1 MRRLHCLAF
10 LSLAAFLG
18 LLSEGGRAQ
27 DNSTGPL
34 DRKTVDTMVFNSLRD
49 VINRGADLYNSGDWA
64 GCYRLYEGA
73 LRIVKPLLGH
83 RSEMQ
88 KAIGDGL
95 TEAEADAVLYRRA
108 FVLRK
113 VIDKVRS
120 DIHPTSKASSKPD
133 DSVVEKKPG
142 DKKGDAPKT
151 AWDRL
156 GGEKGVGKVVDDL
169 IATVAKDKTVDFSR
183 RGKYT
188 LQPIDIELLRKSLIS
203 QISEL
208 TGGPLKYDGL
218 SMREAHAGMRITDA
232 EFDAF
237 MVDVEKVLK
246 DHNVDSADAA
256 KIVAAY
262 KGYRKDIVLQAKP
275 PDKKADDK
283 KADDKKADDKKADD
297 KKRLE
302 KDSKEKQPG
311 TESKEKPPQASAGV
325 SGTVTWK
332 GAPLAEGTIH
342 FDGLIYGQIKNYSAK
357 IKADGT
363 YEANGLKE
371 GEYRVWI
378 RAPLIAKQ
386 YTAPKTTSLVLQ
398 FTGDRKVADF
408 ALTD

>member
-18 LLSEGGRAQ
+18 LLSDGGRAQ
-27 DNSTGPL
+27 DSSTGPL
-34 DRKTVDTMVFNSLRD
+34 DRKTVDTLVFNSLRD

-83 RSEMQ
+83 RPEMQ

-120 DIHPTSKASSKPD
+120 DIHPSSKASPKPD
-133 DSVVEKKPG
+133 DSVVEKKPDDKKPG
-142 DKKGDAPKT
+142 GKKGDTAKT

-169 IATVAKDKTVDFSR
+169 IATVGKDKIVDFSR
-183 RGKYT
+183 RGKYPLT
-188 LQPIDIELLRKSLIS
+188 PIDIELLRKSLIS

-218 SMREAHAGMRITDA
+218 SMREAHAGMKITDA
-232 EFDAF
+232 EFNAF
-237 MVDVEKVLK
+237 MADVEKVLK
-246 DHNVDSADAA
+246 EHNVDPADTA

-262 KGYRKDIVLQAKP
+262 NGYRKDIAKP
-275 PDKKADDK
+275 PDKKPDDK
-283 KADDKKADDKKADD
+283 KPDDKKPEDKKPED
-297 KKRLE
+297 KKPLE
-302 KDSKEKQPG
+302 KESKEKQPG
-311 TESKEKPPQASAGV
+311 KESKEKQPQASAGV

-332 GAPLAEGTIH
+332 GAPLAEGTIYLH
-342 FDGLIYGQIKNYSAK
+342 GQSKYYSAK
-357 IKADGT
+357 IKAGGK
-363 YEANGLKE
+363 YEAKGLKE
-371 GEYRVWI
+371 GDYKVSIQAGSVAIQYANPRTT
-378 RAPLIAKQ
+378 PL
-386 YTAPKTTSLVLQ
+386 TLHVM
-398 FTGDRKVADF
+398 GDSQVADF
-408 ALTD
+408 ELSD